1 MTHKRYYENS
11 MTTRRTKVGSKNLQQ
26 STITDRHT
34 WVDLKSTEMHSAEE
48 SQEMING

>member
-1 MTHKRYYENS
+1 MTHKRYYDNG

-26 STITDRHT
+26 ETITDRHT

-48 SQEMING
+48 S